1 MNGTAKKMRETFDRQ
16 IGRAV
21 RVIFQTK
28 GIVCNLKKIIY
39 FLKFA

>member
-1 MNGTAKKMRETFDRQ
+1 MNGAVKKIGETFDRK

-21 RVIFQTK
+21 RVTFQTK
-28 GIVCNLKKIIY
+28 GIVCNLKKHIY